1 MNLPFDRD
9 KIPNKD
15 IKERERNLELKRYG
29 KKYLFYYTFL
39 IVFIH
44 SSKTNL
50 SSLLISLGMIMNCFR
65 DISYRYCS
73 EWIHSDIEKQKATI
87 HGI

>member
-65 DISYRYCS
+65 G
-73 EWIHSDIEKQKATI
+73 T
-87 HGI
+87 